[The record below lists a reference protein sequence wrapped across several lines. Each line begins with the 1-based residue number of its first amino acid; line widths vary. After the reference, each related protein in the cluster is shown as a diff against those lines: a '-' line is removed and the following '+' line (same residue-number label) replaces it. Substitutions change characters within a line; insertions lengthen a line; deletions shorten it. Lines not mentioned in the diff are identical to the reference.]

1 MTGRIVT
8 LGEALGVLRTR
19 EVGTLAHLS
28 SLVFGTGGAEANVA
42 IGASR
47 LGATAVYIGRIGA
60 DSVGQRISR
69 ELRAE
74 GVDARLT
81 VDAAAATGILIKE
94 SPRPG
99 QTDVTFYRR
108 GSAGSRISPDD
119 LSSLELTADDVLHV
133 TGILPALSSS
143 GSGTLTR
150 ALDLA
155 EAAGATISFD
165 VNHRSKLW
173 SPEEAT
179 PVYRATASRAHIVFA
194 GEDEALLLGDL
205 ESLDIPEFV
214 LKRGALGATA
224 SLGGQTFSID
234 AVSISPIDTVGAG
247 DAFVAGYL
255 TARLEGATVP
265 ERLSLAAHCGA
276 LACLHPGDWEGGPTR
291 AEIAAFGSGG
301 DPVRR

>member
-1 MTGRIVT
+1 MSGRIVT

-28 SLVFGTGGAEANVA
+28 ELAFGTGGAEANVA

-47 LGATAVYIGRIGA
+47 LGAAAVYIGRVGA
-60 DSVGQRISR
+60 DSVGQRIAR

-74 GVDARLT
+74 GVDARLAI
-81 VDAAAATGILIKE
+81 DPSAATGILIKE

-99 QTDVTFYRR
+99 QTDVTFHRR
-108 GSAGSRISPDD
+108 GSAGSRIDPAD
-119 LSSLELTADDVLHV
+119 LETLELTSDDILHV
-133 TGILPALSSS
+133 TGILPALSPS
-143 GSGTLTR
+143 GRATLER

-155 EAAGATISFD
+155 ESAGAAISFD

-173 SPEEAT
+173 SSVEASA
-179 PVYRATASRAHIVFA
+179 VYRATAARATIVFA

-205 ESLDIPEFV
+205 ASLGVAEFV
-214 LKRGALGATA
+214 LKRGERGAVATID
-224 SLGGQTFSID
+224 GQAYSAD
-234 AVSISPIDTVGAG
+234 AVKIMPVDTVGAG

-255 TARLEGATVP
+255 AARLEGATVP
-265 ERLSLAAHCGA
+265 ERLDLAVHCGA

-291 AEIAAFGSGG
+291 AEIAAFGSGA

>member
-8 LGEALGVLRTR
+8 LGEALGVLRTT

-28 SLVFGTGGAEANVA
+28 TLAFGTGGAEANVA
-42 IGASR
+42 IGAAR
-47 LGATAVYIGRIGA
+47 LGAAAVYVGRIGA

-108 GSAGSRISPDD
+108 GSAGSRITPAD
-119 LSSLELTADDVLHV
+119 LSSLELTSHDVLHV
-133 TGILPALSSS
+133 TGILPALSAS
-143 GSGTLTR
+143 GLATLNH

-173 SPEEAT
+173 AADEAT
-179 PVYRATASRAHIVFA
+179 PVYRATAARASVVFA
-194 GEDEALLLGDL
+194 GEDEALLLGDHD
-205 ESLDIPEFV
+205 SLGIPEFV
-214 LKRGALGATA
+214 LKRGSLGAT
-224 SLGGQTFSID
+224 TYID
-234 AVSISPIDTVGAG
+234 GVSDSVDALPITPVDTVGAG

-255 TARLEGATVP
+255 VGLLEGLPLA
-265 ERLSLAAHCGA
+265 ELLSLAAHCGA
-276 LACLHPGDWEGGPTR
+276 LACLHPGDWEGAPTR
-291 AEIAAFGSGG
+291 AEIASFGAGG

>member
-47 LGATAVYIGRIGA
+47 LGAATVYTGRVGA
-60 DSVGQRISR
+60 DSVGQRIAR

-74 GVDARLT
+74 GIDARLII
-81 VDAAAATGILIKE
+81 DPDAATGMLIKE

-99 QTDVTFYRR
+99 QTDVTFHRT
-108 GSAGSRISPDD
+108 GSAGSRIAPAD
-119 LSSLELTADDVLHV
+119 LDGLELTADDILHV
-133 TGILPALSSS
+133 TGILPALSAN
-143 GSGTLTR
+143 GRATLER

-155 EAAGATISFD
+155 EDAGATISFD
-165 VNHRSKLW
+165 VNHRSKMW
-173 SPEEAT
+173 SPAEAT

-194 GEDEALLLGDL
+194 GEDEALLLGDIP
-205 ESLDIPEFV
+205 SLDIAEFI
-214 LKRGALGATA
+214 LKLGERGATA
-224 SLGGQTFSID
+224 TIAGQDHSVD
-234 AVSISPIDTVGAG
+234 AVTITPVDTVGAG

-255 TARLEGATVP
+255 AARLEGATVP
-265 ERLSLAAHCGA
+265 ERLALAAHCGA
-276 LACLHPGDWEGGPTR
+276 LACLHPGDWEGAPTR
-291 AEIAAFGSGG
+291 AEIAAFGSGA

>member
-1 MTGRIVT
+1 MSGRIVT

-19 EVGTLAHLS
+19 EVGTLAVLS
-28 SLVFGTGGAEANVA
+28 ELAFGTGGAEANVA

-47 LGATAVYIGRIGA
+47 LGAAAVYIGRVGA
-60 DSVGQRISR
+60 DSVGQRIAR

-81 VDAAAATGILIKE
+81 VDHDAATGMLIKE

-99 QTDVTFYRR
+99 QTDVTFYRT
-108 GSAGSRISPDD
+108 GSAGSRISPAD
-119 LSSLELTADDVLHV
+119 LEALELRSEDILHV
-133 TGILPALSSS
+133 TGILPALSQS
-143 GSGTLTR
+143 GRATLER

-155 EAAGATISFD
+155 DAAGATISFD
-165 VNHRSKLW
+165 VNHRSKMW
-173 SPEEAT
+173 TNAEAA
-179 PVYRATASRAHIVFA
+179 PVYRATAKRAAIVFA

-205 ESLDIPEFV
+205 ASLGIAEFV
-214 LKRGALGATA
+214 LKRGERGAATTIK
-224 SLGGQTFSID
+224 GQTFSVD
-234 AVSISPIDTVGAG
+234 AVRITPVDTVGAG

-255 TARLEGATVP
+255 AARLEGATVP
-265 ERLSLAAHCGA
+265 ERLELAAHCGA

-291 AEIAAFGSGG
+291 AEIAAFASRA